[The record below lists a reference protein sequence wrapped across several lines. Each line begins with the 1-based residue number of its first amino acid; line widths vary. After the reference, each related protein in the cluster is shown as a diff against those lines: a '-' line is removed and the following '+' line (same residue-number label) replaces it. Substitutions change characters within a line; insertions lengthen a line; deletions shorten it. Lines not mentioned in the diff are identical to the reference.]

1 MSPMYNNNSNDSN
14 NQNTCIDFLI
24 LNLVNICQVYLCFI
38 VKMMINESGFNPLS
52 ETFQAFF

>member
-1 MSPMYNNNSNDSN
+1 MYNNNNNDSN